1 MSADQS
7 VIYLICG
14 FMAFYSLRNKNNFS
28 YYLYKDCEI
37 QNQILAKIER
47 VLMIVLPLLVMTI
60 YTVFALHPFV
70 IRIWLIL
77 IVLLDFALQYF
88 AKECGWLNID
98 KNTKISP
105 YALMWIIFIIAIFF
119 TVKS

>member
-88 AKECGWLNID
+88 AKECEWLNID